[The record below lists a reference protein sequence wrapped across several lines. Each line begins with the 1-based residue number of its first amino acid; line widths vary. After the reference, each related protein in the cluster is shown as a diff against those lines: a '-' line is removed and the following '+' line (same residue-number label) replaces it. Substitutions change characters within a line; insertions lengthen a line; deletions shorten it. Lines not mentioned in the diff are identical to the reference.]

1 MQRSH
6 GREHRC
12 SSFHWSS
19 LLFIQITFQHPDV
32 TSLPAKMITYDKG
45 KGEEDEAEVEDRKDA
60 HGNTITAKRE
70 YRRKNNKNRFVDL
83 EVGREKERGRG
94 GGGVRSRETLAPSSR
109 SSTLCCCF
117 PPHQFEPGVVA
128 SRIGRGVRRGRSG
141 RQCARDPAT
150 RRWL

>member
-1 MQRSH
+1 
-6 GREHRC
+6 
-12 SSFHWSS
+12 
-19 LLFIQITFQHPDV
+19 
-32 TSLPAKMITYDKG
+32 MITYDKG

-70 YRRKNNKNRFVDL
+70 YRRKKQQKQIRGF
-83 EVGREKERGRG
+83 GSGARERERERRG
-94 GGGVRSRETLAPSSR
+94 WRAFEGNFGSLVPLVHAV
-109 SSTLCCCF
+109 LWL